1 MKFEWDEVKNERNI
15 RKHGF
20 DFADAEKVFAGTFP
34 LFVCLDTRKSYGE
47 DRWQGIGLL
56 DGIVIVVIV
65 FTEPRTNIV
74 RIISMRKATKKERA
88 YYEKRIKNRLGAD

>member
-1 MKFEWDEVKNERNI
+1 MKLEWDEVKNERNV

-20 DFADAEKVFAGTFP
+20 DFADAERIFAGASP
-34 LFVCLDTRKSYGE
+34 LFVRLDTRESYGE

-56 DGIVIVVIV
+56 DGAVVVVIV

-74 RIISMRKATKKERA
+74 RIISMRKATKKERTD
-88 YYEKRIKNRLGAD
+88 YEKRIKN